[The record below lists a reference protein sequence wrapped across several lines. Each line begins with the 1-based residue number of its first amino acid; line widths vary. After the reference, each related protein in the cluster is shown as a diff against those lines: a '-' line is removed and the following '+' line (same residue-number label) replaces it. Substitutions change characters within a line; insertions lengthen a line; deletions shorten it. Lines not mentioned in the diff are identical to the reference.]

1 MTSTWNERELKILE
15 AVARCEESDEINV
28 GVADLANRAALD
40 PQTTARGVRALV
52 DAGYMTG
59 ADASTLDGYDLLA
72 PRLLERGRRAIGQW
86 PSEQTFEAFLQALDE
101 QIVETED
108 PLERSRLEKLRA
120 AAADVGKGVVGAV
133 LTAIIKQ
140 QTGLH

>member
-1 MTSTWNERELKILE
+1 LTSTWNEREQKILE
-15 AVARCEESDEINV
+15 VVARFEEDDEINV
-28 GVADLANRAALD
+28 GVADLAKAAGLD
-40 PQTTARGVRALV
+40 FENSFERGS
-52 DAGYMTG
+52 G
-59 ADASTLDGYDLLA
+59 ASGRRLHERRGASTLDGYDLLA

-86 PSEQTFEAFLQALDE
+86 PSEQTFEAFLHALDE

-120 AAADVGKGVVGAV
+120 AAADVGKGVLGAV